1 MLSTNFNVSDRPIEI
16 ITLQKLFNEYS
27 KGNFTHVASELTGL
41 EHTLED
47 NQFYWHLRA
56 QTQKKL
62 AQHNLAELYFLKC
75 ISLDPNNVN
84 SLRDLVTFYLN
95 GIIFFYLS

>member
-62 AQHNLAELYFLKC
+62 AQHNLLNFIFLNA
-75 ISLDPNNVN
+75 LA
-84 SLRDLVTFYLN
+84 
-95 GIIFFYLS
+95 